1 MEFSKELIEKYPS
14 LQKVVDGGDKYVE
27 VGILKSVK
35 HSFHS
40 YFSKISPSS
49 IDYLRPQ
56 FLFRRNPMPLSFS
69 LTVYLPTSTPPY

>member
-35 HSFHS
+35 HSLDF
-40 YFSKISPSS
+40 YFSKNLPD
-49 IDYLRPQ
+49 ID
-56 FLFRRNPMPLSFS
+56 
-69 LTVYLPTSTPPY
+69 